1 MTSTHYAD
9 IEVKGGFRTK
19 PARRP
24 RPAAALLAGLALLA
38 PWPATAQH
46 PPAAA
51 FNETTT
57 VTATAYNS
65 LDGQGAGNDHSVAAW
80 GDTLVPGMK
89 AIAVSRDLIGAG
101 LDYGTPVR
109 IEGLDGVWYV
119 RDKMH
124 SRWQNKIDIYMG
136 EDLDAAR
143 DWGRRRVVIHWGEE

>member
-1 MTSTHYAD
+1 M
-9 IEVKGGFRTK
+9 
-19 PARRP
+19 
-24 RPAAALLAGLALLA
+24 
-38 PWPATAQH
+38 AQH
-46 PPAAA
+46 PPAEA
-51 FNETTT
+51 FKETTT

-65 LDGQGAGNDHSVAAW
+65 LEGQGAGNDHSVAAW